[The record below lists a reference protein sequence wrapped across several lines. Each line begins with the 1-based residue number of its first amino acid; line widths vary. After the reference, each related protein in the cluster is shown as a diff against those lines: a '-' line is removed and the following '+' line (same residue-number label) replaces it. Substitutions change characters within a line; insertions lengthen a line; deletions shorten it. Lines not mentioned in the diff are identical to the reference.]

1 MNYCRIL
8 ILILAGYIGTNA
20 QETDSITVALK
31 PIVITA
37 NRIPTAASSVN
48 RSFDVIEL
56 TSTELFSS
64 ASIEDILQR
73 FAQVNVQSRG
83 VFGAQTDLSI
93 RGTLFSQ
100 NLILLNGSRLD
111 DPQTAHHNFDLPL
124 STGQIERIE
133 IVRGPGSSQ
142 YGANAAGGVVNII
155 TRKPEK
161 TSANIS
167 LKGGN
172 YGLFTASGTYESASS
187 VISSANNIS
196 FSRSSGYRYDT
207 DFSIFNM
214 STSNDIHTGFTDI
227 SLFAGYTKKEF
238 GAFDFYSPGRN
249 LPSKEWTETS
259 VVNIGSKLEVRSIQL
274 IPKISY
280 RRHYDMFMDDIRLQD
295 QNICSHT
302 TNVLNGEITGIT
314 AFNEHVNMASGVEYS
329 YNNIISNVYKEHF
342 RNSGAVFASVLS
354 EFSGWTLDAG
364 MRIDFHSNYNS
375 RLCPN
380 AGIGFFLTP
389 QNKIY
394 ATAGRSFRAPT
405 YTELYIHNSS
415 THGDPSLQPEMGWSY
430 ETGWEHYT
438 DSQMRVFL
446 SLFRQDHTNLIDYV
460 RYTPIDTAQAVN
472 FSSAVIHGFEI
483 SIQWRTASTS
493 KDYISSKLINLEHI
507 SINYG
512 YLDSRIEHRPVFSSR
527 YSYNHPRH
535 KISVFVSGR
544 LPLSI
549 QYTAGVIHKIKTNN
563 ANYTLVDADFSKEI
577 SSLKMYIKG
586 SNLLNQTYEEI
597 AGIPMPGRW
606 LWAGIKIGIL

>member
-1 MNYCRIL
+1 MNYCRLL
-8 ILILAGYIGTNA
+8 ILILAGYAGTSA
-20 QETDSITVALK
+20 QETDSIMVALK

-48 RSFDVIEL
+48 RSFDVIER
-56 TSTELFSS
+56 TSIELLSS
-64 ASIEDILQR
+64 ANIGDILRR

-83 VFGAQTDLSI
+83 AFGAQTDLSI

-161 TSANIS
+161 TSVNIS
-167 LKGGN
+167 LNTGN
-172 YGLFTASGTYESASS
+172 YGLFTTSGTYETASS

-207 DFSIFNM
+207 DFSIFNL
-214 STSNDIHTGFTDI
+214 STSNDIRAGFTDI

-259 VVNIGSKLEVRSIQL
+259 VVNIGSKIAVRSIQL
-274 IPKISY
+274 MTKISY
-280 RRHYDMFMDDIRLQD
+280 RRHYDKFMDDIRLPD
-295 QNICSHT
+295 QNIYSHT
-302 TNVLNGEITGIT
+302 TNVLHGEISGI
-314 AFNEHVNMASGVEYS
+314 AGFNEHTNMVSGIEYS
-329 YNNIISNVYKEHF
+329 RDNIVSNVYKKHS

-375 RLCPN
+375 RICPN

-405 YTELYIHNSS
+405 YTELYIYNSS
-415 THGDPSLQPEMGWSY
+415 TRGDPSLQPEMGWSY
-430 ETGWEHYT
+430 ETGWEYHT
-438 DSQMRVFL
+438 DPQVRVFL
-446 SLFRQDHTNLIDYV
+446 SIFKQDHTNLIDYV
-460 RYTPIDTAQAVN
+460 RYTSTDTAQAVN
-472 FSSAVIHGFEI
+472 FSSAVMHGFE
-483 SIQWRTASTS
+483 SGIQWRAASTS
-493 KDYISSKLINLEHI
+493 KDFISSKLINLEYI

-512 YLDSRIEHRPVFSSR
+512 YLDSKIEHRPVFSSR

-535 KISVFVSGR
+535 KISVFVSGI
-544 LPLSI
+544 LPISI
-549 QYTAGVIHKIKTNN
+549 HYTAGIIHKIKPNSTG
-563 ANYTLVDADFSKEI
+563 YTLVDADFSKEI
-577 SSLKMYIKG
+577 SSIKMYIKG
-586 SNLLNQTYEEI
+586 TNLLNQTYEEI
-597 AGIPMPGRW
+597 AGVPMPGRW
-606 LWAGIKIGIL
+606 LWVGVEMGIL